1 MLVTDIMTVVY
12 TKDTPKSLTK
22 SQIIDLFLK
31 IQDQIN
37 SAISK
42 LSEEIKKFKSLLQE
56 VLYRMLKFVKKIN
69 DALVK

>member
-37 SAISK
+37 NAISK

-56 VLYRMLKFVKKIN
+56 VLYRMLKLVKKIN

>member
-56 VLYRMLKFVKKIN
+56 VLYRMLKLVKKIN